1 MIKIETNKTVHFVT
15 TVFIDKSE
23 SIFETMFDFEFRKK
37 ETMSSSDNPSSGKDD
52 KKPTAPPKK
61 ARSSF
66 AEFRKSLGGGK
77 KKPES
82 ADSGEDEILVIE
94 KSSSKQKL
102 TDPSPIAT
110 PTGSKKEIIEESKA
124 DPVKEDEK
132 QAKGE
137 PSEPEISLKPAKTD
151 KTVKKDITSS
161 PPQSRLPTAAPKR
174 KESKAE
180 ISEDEKEDREEK
192 ADFGESVPVKKDA
205 ITKPTKEERTTT
217 NKTEL
222 KPKIFEQSKIEKEAV
237 NEAENLKAKSTPIAD
252 PASKNKEKDAP
263 PKDEIGPA
271 EVGSPKMKEP
281 EPRTKAPSVLST
293 KSSEGNPEK
302 DLVEGVK
309 SVDQEKAKNP
319 EKEPIEEKNEKQP
332 IEVKEPEKPKNEGED
347 SSSTSKDKSGGGLL
361 SWFGGK
367 SKDKAKDKELEKETD
382 KTKEKDKSEGESKN
396 KEEDKSKSESPD
408 MSRFTKEGG
417 KLETP
422 QSDKADVSKKT
433 EEVMDIAERSPFPE
447 PSTPKDSRSHLKSA
461 TSSPRAERG
470 KISTPSPPEEKH
482 VIGEDEKK
490 LTTPPLSRPS
500 ETKGAEPPLATSS
513 PGDSVKRDSPRN
525 IETKSKD
532 SPKTSNK
539 EADVN
544 DATSIPAAHPEPI
557 KKKGF
562 IQNLF
567 DNSSLFNVMSKR
579 PVHPSKTKDPEKV
592 QSAAATEKY
601 RRTTAVDHATAIQAA
616 WRGKKARK
624 WLKIRHLASISIQR
638 IYRGVLERKKT
649 LPSLSIKREKNLIKQ
664 EQKQR
669 MRYDSK
675 L

>member
-1 MIKIETNKTVHFVT
+1 
-15 TVFIDKSE
+15 
-23 SIFETMFDFEFRKK
+23 
-37 ETMSSSDNPSSGKDD
+37 MSSSDNPPSGKED

-102 TDPSPIAT
+102 TDPSPIPT
-110 PTGSKKEIIEESKA
+110 PTGSKKEILEESKA
-124 DPVKEDEK
+124 DPVKKEEK

-137 PSEPEISLKPAKTD
+137 PSEPEISIKPAIID
-151 KTVKKDITSS
+151 ITVKKDLTSS

-174 KESKAE
+174 KESKAD

-192 ADFGESVPVKKDA
+192 ADFGETVAVKKESIANQTED
-205 ITKPTKEERTTT
+205 ERTKTI
-217 NKTEL
+217 KTEL
-222 KPKIFEQSKIEKEAV
+222 KPKIEQPKIEKEAV
-237 NEAENLKAKSTPIAD
+237 NEAENLKAKSIPTAD
-252 PASKNKEKDAP
+252 PARNDSKSKEKDAP
-263 PKDEIGPA
+263 PKDQTGPA
-271 EVGSPKMKEP
+271 EVGSPKMKEA
-281 EPRTKAPSVLST
+281 EPRTKAPSVLLT
-293 KSSEGNPEK
+293 KSPEGNPEK
-302 DLVEGVK
+302 DVGEGVK

-319 EKEPIEEKNEKQP
+319 EKEPIKEKSEKEP

-367 SKDKAKDKELEKETD
+367 SKDKAKDKESEKETD
-382 KTKEKDKSEGESKN
+382 KNKAKDKSEGEGKN
-396 KEEDKSKSESPD
+396 KEEDQSKSKLPDASPP
-408 MSRFTKEGG
+408 TKEGG
-417 KLETP
+417 KVETP
-422 QSDKADVSKKT
+422 QTTKLDVSKKT
-433 EEVMDIAERSPFPE
+433 EKEMGIAEKSPLPE
-447 PSTPKDSRSHLKSA
+447 PSTPTDGRSHLKST
-461 TSSPRAERG
+461 TSSPRAEME
-470 KISTPSPPEEKH
+470 KINTPSPSEGKH
-482 VIGEDEKK
+482 VVGEDEKK
-490 LTTPPLSRPS
+490 STTPPLSRPS
-500 ETKGAEPPLATSS
+500 ETKGAETPLATSS
-513 PGDSVKRDSPRN
+513 PGDSGKRNSPRN

-539 EADVN
+539 EANVN
-544 DATSIPAAHPEPI
+544 DATSIPAANPEPI

-649 LPSLSIKREKNLIKQ
+649 LPSLSIKREKIIIKQ

-669 MRYDSK
+669 MRSNSCIPFNLEDF
-675 L
+675 